1 MITEFL
7 RSSEAE
13 NRTKPNLVFGKIL
26 LVGME
31 SHIKLIIFSTLHKAG
46 RHKMSRRKHSLHN
59 NMVILKEKQQSTF
72 PGGTCVTELFFRER
86 A

>member
-13 NRTKPNLVFGKIL
+13 NRTKPNLAFGKIL
-26 LVGME
+26 FVGME
-31 SHIKLIIFSTLHKAG
+31 SHIKRIIFLTLHKAG

-59 NMVILKEKQQSTF
+59 MVILKEKQESTF